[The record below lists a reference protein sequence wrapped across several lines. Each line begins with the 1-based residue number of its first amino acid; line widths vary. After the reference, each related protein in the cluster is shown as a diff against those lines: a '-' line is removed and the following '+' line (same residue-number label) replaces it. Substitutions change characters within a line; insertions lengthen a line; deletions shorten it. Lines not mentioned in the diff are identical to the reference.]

1 MGIFDFMKKKDLDF
15 LSSSIDS
22 KPNNISNTNF
32 KNDPLNHTM
41 NGTSHNNQNTNPNRK
56 PEFSSSFNS
65 QPFYNSNSNQ
75 NLPNNQFEN
84 RNNHSNNDLGHAP
97 APLDR
102 DGRTINH
109 NNNHNNIHN
118 NSGIT
123 TRDMDIILS
132 KLDAIRLAV
141 QNIDHR
147 ITTIESKLASNNT
160 ESSSKESYTKDKDVE
175 NIY

>member
-1 MGIFDFMKKKDLDF
+1 MGLFDFMKKKDSEF
-15 LSSSIDS
+15 LSSGIDS
-22 KPNNISNTNF
+22 RMNNSNNTNF
-32 KNDPLNHTM
+32 KNNPLNNTL
-41 NGTSHNNQNTNPNRK
+41 NGMNQNNPNNHSTNK

-75 NLPNNQFEN
+75 NLPNNQFES
-84 RNNHSNNDLGHAP
+84 HSNRQNSDLGHAP

-109 NNNHNNIHN
+109 NNNHSMHN

-147 ITTIESKLASNNT
+147 ITAIESKLASNNT
-160 ESSSKESYTKDKDVE
+160 ESSSKESYTKDKDVD